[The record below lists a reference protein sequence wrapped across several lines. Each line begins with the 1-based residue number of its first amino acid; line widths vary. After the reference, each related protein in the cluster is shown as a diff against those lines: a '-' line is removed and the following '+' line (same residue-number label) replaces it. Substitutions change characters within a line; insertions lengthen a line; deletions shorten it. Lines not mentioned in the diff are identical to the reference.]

1 MSGKKKKKELK
12 AREEV
17 KSITSRSTKEVKKK
31 EKSTLISIRLS
42 DNMIK
47 DLKHI
52 ADVFGI
58 GYQTLIK
65 HVLND
70 YIEAAT
76 KKKRKQIHPKD
87 GFANLNCLKLFY
99 FQIAN

>member
-47 DLKHI
+47 DLKQI
-52 ADVFGI
+52 ADVLGI

-65 HVLND
+65 HVLDD
-70 YIEAAT
+70 YVESTIPIIEAAI
-76 KKKRKQIHPKD
+76 KKEQIKPS
-87 GFANLNCLKLFY
+87 
-99 FQIAN
+99 

>member
-12 AREEV
+12 AREEI
-17 KSITSRSTKEVKKK
+17 KSITSSSTKEVKKK

-52 ADVFGI
+52 ADVLGI

-65 HVLND
+65 HVLDD
-70 YIEAAT
+70 YVESTIPIIEAAI
-76 KKKRKQIHPKD
+76 KKEQTNPS
-87 GFANLNCLKLFY
+87 
-99 FQIAN
+99 

>member
-17 KSITSRSTKEVKKK
+17 KSITSRATKEVKKK

-65 HVLND
+65 RVLND
-70 YIEAAT
+70 YIESTIPIIEAAT
-76 KKKRKQIHPKD
+76 KKEQTNPS
-87 GFANLNCLKLFY
+87 
-99 FQIAN
+99 

>member
-76 KKKRKQIHPKD
+76 KKS
-87 GFANLNCLKLFY
+87 ANKSILKMGLLTL
-99 FQIAN
+99 IV

>member
-1 MSGKKKKKELK
+1 
-12 AREEV
+12 
-17 KSITSRSTKEVKKK
+17 
-31 EKSTLISIRLS
+31 
-42 DNMIK
+42 MIK

-70 YIEAAT
+70 YIESTIPIIEAAT
-76 KKKRKQIHPKD
+76 KKEQIKPS
-87 GFANLNCLKLFY
+87 
-99 FQIAN
+99 

>member
-58 GYQTLIK
+58 GYQTLLTSSP
-65 HVLND
+65 HFR
-70 YIEAAT
+70 EG
-76 KKKRKQIHPKD
+76 RKS
-87 GFANLNCLKLFY
+87 
-99 FQIAN
+99 IALG

>member
-47 DLKHI
+47 GLKHI
-52 ADVFGI
+52 ADVLGI

-70 YIEAAT
+70 YIEGTIPIIEAAT
-76 KKKRKQIHPKD
+76 KKSK
-87 GFANLNCLKLFY
+87 
-99 FQIAN
+99 